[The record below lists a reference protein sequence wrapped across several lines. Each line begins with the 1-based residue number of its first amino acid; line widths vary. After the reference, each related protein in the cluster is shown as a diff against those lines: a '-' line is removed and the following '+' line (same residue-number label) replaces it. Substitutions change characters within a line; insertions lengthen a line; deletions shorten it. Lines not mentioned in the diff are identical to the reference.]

1 MNYYT
6 YQYKIQTQLEGF
18 PNILLVGSSRRWFCG
33 QFRERITNHLHTF
46 TLIDNYGSIYS
57 LRVEQGVSGEIIIES
72 ERLRID
78 LFSNPNTISIPL
90 FSITDCPFPDFLI
103 DVLQTIH
110 NPVGVE
116 TLRRTAKEFAKI
128 DR

>member
-18 PNILLVGSSRRWFCG
+18 PDILLVGSSRRWFCY
-33 QFRERITNHLHTF
+33 QFRERITNHLHAY
-46 TLIDNYGSIYS
+46 TLIDNCGSIYN
-57 LRVEQGVSGEIIIES
+57 LRVEQGVSGEITMEPS
-72 ERLRID
+72 RLRID
-78 LFSNPNTISIPL
+78 LFSNPNTVSIPA
-90 FSITDCPFPDFLI
+90 FSIMDCPFPDFLI

-116 TLRRTAKEFAKI
+116 TLRRTAEEFAKI
-128 DR
+128 NR